1 MKEGSMD
8 RNRRSKKALGHLVS
22 FLAFTGASPPALEGA
37 RPSRKRVLTEIASVG
52 ALVAAALMVVP
63 ALATTPS
70 GVNVAPLA
78 PVGHFDEIKAT
89 AKFDDWK
96 AKIETKGLSD
106 LHIVQVT
113 IDPGG
118 TLGWHSHLGPSFVIV
133 KSGTATFYEGD
144 DPTCTPHVFP
154 AGSSLAGVARA
165 GVGVW
170 TTNGPEGGD
179 TRALAVDPA
188 NPAKL
193 YAGTS
198 GGGVFKS
205 TNRGASWPVLN
216 TGLTNR
222 SVNALAIDPATS
234 REVIVEHGKPEILS
248 QDAFAHKQSMRTDAD
263 EIAEVVRA

>member
-1 MKEGSMD
+1 MKEGNMD

-22 FLAFTGASPPALEGA
+22 FLAFTGANPPVLEGA
-37 RPSRKRVLTEIASVG
+37 RPSRKRVLT
-52 ALVAAALMVVP
+52 
-63 ALATTPS
+63 
-70 GVNVAPLA
+70 
-78 PVGHFDEIKAT
+78 
-89 AKFDDWK
+89 
-96 AKIETKGLSD
+96 
-106 LHIVQVT
+106 
-113 IDPGG
+113 
-118 TLGWHSHLGPSFVIV
+118 
-133 KSGTATFYEGD
+133 
-144 DPTCTPHVFP
+144 
-154 AGSSLAGVARA
+154 
-165 GVGVW
+165 
-170 TTNGPEGGD
+170 GD